1 MKRIAATT
9 LALAITAAA
18 GTAFAAY
25 QDYGNG
31 SSYDSRA
38 STGAPYDS
46 RYDNGDYRNSYGDP
60 RYANAAYAAASR
72 NDTAQVTSVRPI
84 YAQNGAYQSQ
94 ECWNERTS
102 AYDDGYYRDGAGNLY
117 RGDSNA
123 NGTLLGALIGG
134 ALGNQ
139 VGKGDG
145 KTAATVGGA
154 VIGGVIGNNIDRNNN
169 TYSSNGSNSNYSNNS
184 NNYQQYQGNGGTVTR
199 CRTVTNYDNN
209 QRVGGYDVTYRYAGQ
224 SYHTITSYR
233 PGRTMRVRVSVT
245 PQNNDVAYGR

>member
-1 MKRIAATT
+1 MNRIAATT
-9 LALAITAAA
+9 LALAITAAG

-31 SSYDSRA
+31 SYYDSRA
-38 STGAPYDS
+38 NNGAPYDS
-46 RYDNGDYRNSYGDP
+46 RYNNADP

-72 NDTAQVTSVRPI
+72 NDTAQVISVRPM
-84 YAQNGAYQSQ
+84 YAGNASYQGQ
-94 ECWNERTS
+94 ECWNEQTN

-134 ALGNQ
+134 VLGNQ
-139 VGKGDG
+139 VGSGDG

-154 VIGGVIGNNIDRNNN
+154 VIGGVIGNNIDRSNNAYNNN
-169 TYSSNGSNSNYSNNS
+169 GAYNNS
-184 NNYQQYQGNGGTVTR
+184 GNYNNNAYQQYQGNGGTVTR

-209 QRVGGYDVTYRYAGQ
+209 QNAGGYDVTYRYGGQ
-224 SYHTITSYR
+224 TYRTITGYH

-245 PQNNDVAYGR
+245 PQNQALAYRR